1 MCYYFHVP
9 VFHSLGPADPVPSPV
24 LLPSQQSSVPWEG
37 VGLGVEAAVP
47 AVLAGFLLRILE
59 APIASVPCAPAG
71 CSLCSRTR
79 CGAGGE
85 QGL

>member
-1 MCYYFHVP
+1 MLLFSRPSFPLAGPCRP
-9 VFHSLGPADPVPSPV
+9 RAQPCAAALAAGLGA
-24 LLPSQQSSVPWEG
+24 WEG

-47 AVLAGFLLRILE
+47 AVLAGFLLRTLE